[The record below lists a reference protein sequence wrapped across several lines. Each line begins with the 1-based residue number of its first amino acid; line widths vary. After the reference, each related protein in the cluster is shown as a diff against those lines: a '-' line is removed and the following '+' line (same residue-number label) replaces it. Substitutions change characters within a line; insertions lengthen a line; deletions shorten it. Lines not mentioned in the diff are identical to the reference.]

1 VGDFSAPFG
10 ALPLTPVEMTKLS
23 RNRLV
28 AKLKGERN
36 CDGFLRQTKIKID
49 DCSNATIKIFIKIC
63 HKKTR
68 KAAAS

>member
-1 VGDFSAPFG
+1 
-10 ALPLTPVEMTKLS
+10 MH
-23 RNRLV
+23 RIRLV
-28 AKLKGERN
+28 AKLKGEWN

-49 DCSNATIKIFIKIC
+49 DCSNATIEIFIKVC